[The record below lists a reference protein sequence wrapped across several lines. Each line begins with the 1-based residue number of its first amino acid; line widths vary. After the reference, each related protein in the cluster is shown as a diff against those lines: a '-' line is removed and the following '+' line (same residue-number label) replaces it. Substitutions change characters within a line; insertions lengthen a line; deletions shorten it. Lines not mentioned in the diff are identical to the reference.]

1 MTVTQSDGTVS
12 TRTAIVVIGGGGQTA
27 SSTRATASSTAIIVA
42 GSAHGLKGTVW
53 TAWGVGMVMVEG
65 VAAVGLAVVL

>member
-12 TRTAIVVIGGGGQTA
+12 TRTAIVVVGGGGQTA
-27 SSTRATASSTAIIVA
+27 SSTRATASSTAIVVA

-53 TAWGVGMVMVEG
+53 TGWGLGMGVVGG
-65 VAAVGLAVVL
+65 VAAVGLGGVL